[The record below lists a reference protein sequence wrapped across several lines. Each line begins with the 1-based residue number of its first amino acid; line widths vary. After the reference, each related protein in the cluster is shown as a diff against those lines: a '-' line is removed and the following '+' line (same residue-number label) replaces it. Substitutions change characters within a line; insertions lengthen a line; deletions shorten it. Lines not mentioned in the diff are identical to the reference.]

1 MAAGAGRQRSAGSY
15 HEREVRQEVMWTV
28 HSRTNSR
35 PWPRELSET
44 RERERIEA
52 QTVAVRSTLSKEISR
67 LTDELADS
75 ARKPAAADLVIRELT
90 SSR

>member
-1 MAAGAGRQRSAGSY
+1 MDRAF
-15 HEREVRQEVMWTV
+15 ED
-28 HSRTNSR
+28 
-35 PWPRELSET
+35 ELASFVKELIET

-75 ARKPAAADLVIRELT
+75 ARKLAAADLLVRELT